1 MVREQRSFFWVTGIR
16 IKMKHCCVTPLY
28 LIFFILLFSNRYICS
43 NRKPFIKF
51 LSMMFPP
58 AAFSLTVPKP
68 IWLSILTKT
77 SRYQDENVRLTSDE
91 IVYGESRNKKNTILQ
106 QQLTTYIPAAGL
118 MLSYPLFYQMPIE
131 ERKG

>member
-1 MVREQRSFFWVTGIR
+1 
-16 IKMKHCCVTPLY
+16 
-28 LIFFILLFSNRYICS
+28 
-43 NRKPFIKF
+43 
-51 LSMMFPP
+51 MFPP